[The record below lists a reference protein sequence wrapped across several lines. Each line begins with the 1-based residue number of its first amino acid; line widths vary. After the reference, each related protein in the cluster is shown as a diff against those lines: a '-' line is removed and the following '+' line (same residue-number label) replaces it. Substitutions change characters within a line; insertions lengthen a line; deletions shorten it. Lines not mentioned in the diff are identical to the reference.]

1 MKTTIE
7 KLISEQIAQEEDYIR
22 EHEQIKAILQPLEGQ
37 AISGRV
43 LNKKKLSA
51 FSASNGYD
59 FTLCPQYGM
68 FYIKGKYEH
77 LIGYDSE
84 PIIYI
89 DKVGGV
95 TRGFKYF
102 DACHGSAALARID
115 QLKNI
120 DVDRMALIFGQ
131 IQKDFDN
138 IRTCFGDIERSNLGG
153 FHNPVYYNV
162 LRSIYHDKEN
172 RYKIQLSDFY
182 FIRK

>member
-1 MKTTIE
+1 MKTIIE
-7 KLISEQIAQEEDYIR
+7 NIISEQIAQEMDYVR
-22 EHEQIKAILQPLEGQ
+22 EYEQIKAILQPLEGQ

-51 FSASNGYD
+51 FENDNGYVYT
-59 FTLCPQYGM
+59 FCPQFGM

-84 PIIYI
+84 PVIYI
-89 DKVGGV
+89 DKVEGT

-102 DACHGSAALARID
+102 DACHGSAALARVD
-115 QLKNI
+115 QLKTI
-120 DVDRMALIFGQ
+120 DVDKMALIFGQ
-131 IQKDFDN
+131 IKESFDN
-138 IRTCFGDIERSNLGG
+138 IRACFGNIERANLGS

-172 RYKIQLSDFY
+172 RYKIKLSDFY